1 MLARCARCQQTFST
15 DHFGVQTCPH
25 CGSEIL
31 LSDPNAPRPPEAGAV
46 APPPQAPPSAPPG
59 PGWGAPPAAAPGPP
73 AGGEQSAPFARRK
86 ELGFV
91 AAYWETLKR
100 VAAEP
105 GAFFRT
111 VRIGE
116 TGSAV
121 LFGVVAMTLGTW
133 VSAVYGWAAS
143 ASWMGVM
150 RQVMERM
157 PRRSEIDPAIIEGLA
172 ARAGAMGFVAQ
183 IIAAPLVSLV
193 AIYVFAGIVHL
204 FLLVFRG
211 AGRGFDATIT
221 AVGYAAGLFLFQVLP
236 LCGGLIAL
244 VWALV
249 ATIAGI
255 GETQRCGAGKA
266 AAATLAPFAL
276 VVCCACGLGALIAA
290 GFSRSG

>member
-15 DHFGVQTCPH
+15 DRFGVQTCPH
-25 CGSEIL
+25 CGLEIL
-31 LSDPNAPRPPEAGAV
+31 LADPGAPRPPEAAG
-46 APPPQAPPSAPPG
+46 APPPPPPPPAAPPG
-59 PGWGAPPAAAPGPP
+59 PGWIPPQAATAQ
-73 AGGEQSAPFARRK
+73 AVGEQSAPFARRK

-111 VRIGE
+111 LRIGE
-116 TGSAV
+116 SGSAV

-143 ASWMGVM
+143 ASWMGMM

-157 PRRSEIDPAIIEGLA
+157 PGRGDIDPAIIEGLA
-172 ARAGAMGFVAQ
+172 ARAGAIGFVGQ
-183 IIAAPLVSLV
+183 IVAAPLVSLV

-204 FLLVFRG
+204 FLLLLRG
-211 AGRGFDATIT
+211 AGRGFDATLT

-236 LCGGLIAL
+236 FCGGLIAL

-249 ATIAGI
+249 VAIAGI
-255 GETQRCGAGKA
+255 GETQRCGPGKA
-266 AAATLAPFAL
+266 AAATLAPFGL
-276 VVCCACGLGALIAA
+276 VACCACGLGMLIAA
-290 GFSRSG
+290 GISRSG

>member
-1 MLARCARCQQTFST
+1 MLARCARCQQTFNT
-15 DHFGVQTCPH
+15 DRFGVQTCPH

-31 LSDPNAPRPPEAGAV
+31 LSDPNAPRPPEASG
-46 APPPQAPPSAPPG
+46 APPPAVPPG
-59 PGWGAPPAAAPGPP
+59 PGWGAPPPVAP
-73 AGGEQSAPFARRK
+73 AGERSAPFVRRK

-105 GAFFRT
+105 GVFFRT
-111 VRIGE
+111 IRIGE

-143 ASWMGVM
+143 ASWVGVM

-157 PRRSEIDPAIIEGLA
+157 PRRGEFDPAILEGLA
-172 ARAGAMGFVAQ
+172 ARASAIGFVGQ
-183 IIAAPLVSLV
+183 IVAAPLVSLV

-211 AGRGFDATIT
+211 AGRGFDATLT

-236 LCGGLIAL
+236 LCGGLIAI

-249 ATIAGI
+249 AAIAGI
-255 GETQRCGAGKA
+255 GETQRCGSGKA

-276 VVCCACGLGALIAA
+276 VVCCACGLGALVAA